1 MSHEKKKRTGQTG
14 IERNSIKRNKRF
26 EIRLTSE
33 EWEALQKRAIESGNS
48 STALFARSILLPQSH
63 TQNQESKTE
72 HKLRLALLASL
83 GKIGSNINQIARA
96 LNRMQIWN
104 DTVEQMLIELV
115 KVQEGI
121 KTIKELFK
129 DRK

>member
-1 MSHEKKKRTGQTG
+1 MNHEKKKRTGQTG

-26 EIRLTSE
+26 EIRLTNE

-48 STALFARSILLPQSH
+48 STALFARSILLPQNY

-104 DTVEQMLIELV
+104 DTVEQMLIELI

>member
-1 MSHEKKKRTGQTG
+1 VSHEKKKRTGQTG